1 MEHTQTLP
9 IKLYIIG
16 NGFDIHHGINSSYSN
31 FREWMSENH
40 PDTMN
45 RVDEIYGSCT
55 EEWWCDFENQLASLD
70 ALNYGETIAC
80 QNEPDLAS
88 EHCDRM
94 WNDAE
99 IEVEQALGSLLS
111 DLRECFHLWIEQLNN
126 PQSSQTIK
134 IENTNSCFL
143 NFNYTR
149 TLETLYGINP
159 QKILYIHG
167 CVGRDEE
174 FILGHGKT
182 YKELSMMNQE
192 STPEPPEDLPVD
204 ELERFYKENAD
215 SHMLHEQLAVDAAI
229 NGVAS
234 QRKPVEKLIKKHES
248 FFRKLSEVN
257 EIYVFGLSLS
267 DVDLPYLAHINSCCK
282 EGTLWVFSDYR
293 NRNAERIHS
302 FCSLNNIKNM
312 RIIELKELR
321 YNRQLEIIFPE

>member
-1 MEHTQTLP
+1 
-9 IKLYIIG
+9 
-16 NGFDIHHGINSSYSN
+16 
-31 FREWMSENH
+31 
-40 PDTMN
+40 MN

-99 IEVEQALGSLLS
+99 IEVEQALGSLFS

-159 QKILYIHG
+159 QKN
-167 CVGRDEE
+167 
-174 FILGHGKT
+174 T
-182 YKELSMMNQE
+182 
-192 STPEPPEDLPVD
+192 
-204 ELERFYKENAD
+204 
-215 SHMLHEQLAVDAAI
+215 
-229 NGVAS
+229 
-234 QRKPVEKLIKKHES
+234 
-248 FFRKLSEVN
+248 
-257 EIYVFGLSLS
+257 
-267 DVDLPYLAHINSCCK
+267 
-282 EGTLWVFSDYR
+282 
-293 NRNAERIHS
+293 IHS
-302 FCSLNNIKNM
+302 RM
-312 RIIELKELR
+312 R
-321 YNRQLEIIFPE
+321 RQR